1 MNSPKEARHTC
12 HHGVEPLWFYRA
24 MADGAEFSIVCR
36 QVEQGEVMSSSDQSR
51 VAWSCPECSR
61 TFRIPRSRPRPR
73 LCPECSEKGRPASA
87 GLPAEDVAA
96 DDDLHFQEAVPQP
109 TSSLRFGVVAQNIA
123 MSSQD
128 VSSGAGRETSTG
140 VASNSTTI
148 DELSERIDRILEHLE
163 DISRTMKLVRWVM
176 WGLGLATVLSVVVTA
191 GGLLYS
197 MSMIGSLGELLN
209 QPAGEMPLGD
219 IPEAAAPGGARPQGD
234 VRIPPQLQ
242 QNMQKIEEYS
252 NTVNELLKEVNQ

>member
-1 MNSPKEARHTC
+1 
-12 HHGVEPLWFYRA
+12 
-24 MADGAEFSIVCR
+24 
-36 QVEQGEVMSSSDQSR
+36 
-51 VAWSCPECSR
+51 
-61 TFRIPRSRPRPR
+61 
-73 LCPECSEKGRPASA
+73 
-87 GLPAEDVAA
+87 
-96 DDDLHFQEAVPQP
+96 
-109 TSSLRFGVVAQNIA
+109 